1 MSERKQ
7 NRIAVTLPR
16 AYAGEEQTAF
26 VSINGKNYLLPRG
39 KTLEVPPEV
48 AFELERA
55 ERARLRLDEVS
66 DRLMKENL

>member
-7 NRIAVTLPR
+7 NRVAVTLPR
-16 AYAGEEQTAF
+16 ADAREEQTAF

>member
-1 MSERKQ
+1 MSEKKRVD
-7 NRIAVTLPR
+7 VTLPR

-39 KTLEVPPEV
+39 KTVQVPPEV
-48 AFELERA
+48 AFELERSQ
-55 ERARLRLDEVS
+55 RARLRLDETS

>member
-1 MSERKQ
+1 MSKKMTD
-7 NRIAVTLPR
+7 IFIPKS
-16 AYAGEEQTAF
+16 YAGEEPNLF
-26 VSINGKNYLLPRG
+26 VGVNGVSYLLPRG

>member
-1 MSERKQ
+1 MSEKKRV
-7 NRIAVTLPR
+7 AVTLPR

-39 KTLEVPPEV
+39 KTVQVPPEV
-48 AFELERA
+48 ALELERS